1 MRERDERFKGKG
13 AAGKGAAG
21 SKRKWKE
28 ADERQARADFVKKRR
43 QIGYDADARLG
54 ISAV

>member
-13 AAGKGAAG
+13 AAG

-28 ADERQARADFVKKRR
+28 SDERRARADFVKKRR